1 MGPRGNSRRGKPGV
15 RSLLRLALAGG
26 VALCAI
32 LPLGSG
38 HAQVT
43 LSDLGGSVAVPEGT
57 QLFLEADTVSYDRE
71 GARVTASGGVQIDYG
86 DYQLVARNL
95 VYDQATQ
102 RLVAAGDVELIE
114 PTGNRIYADAVDITD
129 DFANGFV
136 EALRIETPENT
147 RFAAQQAVRRDGTTT
162 TFERGVYTACEACAE
177 NPDRPPLWQVT
188 ARRIVWDQENEVVRY
203 YGARFELF
211 GTPIAYLPYFASPDS
226 SAERQSGFLAP
237 EFNSSDKTGFGVRIP
252 YFWAIDDD
260 KDLTVGGTY
269 YARQGFL
276 ADAEYRQAFESG
288 YFTLQAAGISQ
299 NEPEAFDDFRIVG
312 VNRVPNVP
320 SENRGMVGTTGRF
333 AINQNWTVGWDALF
347 QTDPNFS
354 NVYGIR
360 NFSDVYR
367 ASEIYLTGLGD
378 RSFFDLR
385 AQKFDVQSRNTSIEE
400 VQPYVLPSLDYQR
413 IEEGVLGGEVELN
426 VNVTNIR
433 REETS
438 AADLLICESG
448 FIDNGRCR
456 GGRFL
461 DRYRTDQFRYRGLEG
476 DYTRA
481 TTEAVWR
488 TDVVTD
494 SGLVLTPLLAARGD
508 VFRADMQTPGYAIS
522 RTNTIGGLSV
532 DETGARGMAT
542 AGLEARYPWLIETER
557 TSHVIEPI
565 AQLLVRPDE
574 ARAGVLPNEDAQSLV
589 FSTAN
594 LFSRDK
600 FSGYDRIEGGTRAN
614 VGLKYAGSFGAGYTL
629 DAVVGQSYHL
639 TGDNP
644 FAQDDLALVG
654 YDSGLETDRSD
665 YVASVALTIPAGVTL
680 AAQGRFD
687 KDDLSMERADL
698 SSSVDF
704 GRLQTALTYSQI
716 ASQPTYGFA
725 EDRQQAT
732 VSGRLKLTDEV
743 STFGSLSY
751 DIENSSVIARSFGVG
766 YADECFTLLAE
777 YRSTSD
783 RYQIQSAESQVFFRL
798 SLRTLVETEF
808 GFDVGGEDL
817 PTVSS
822 RF

>member
-1 MGPRGNSRRGKPGV
+1 MGPRGNSRRGKPVV

-32 LPLGSG
+32 LPLSSG
-38 HAQVT
+38 QAQVT

-147 RFAAQQAVRRDGTTT
+147 RFAAQQAVRRDGATT

-237 EFNSSDKTGFGVRIP
+237 QFKSSDKTGFGVRVP
-252 YFWAIDDD
+252 YFWAISDD

-288 YFTLQAAGISQ
+288 YFTLQTAGIAQ
-299 NEPEAFDDFRIVG
+299 RDPDAFDDFRSDGVG
-312 VNRVPNVP
+312 FGPDIP
-320 SENRGMVGTTGRF
+320 PENRGMVGTTGRF
-333 AINQNWTVGWDALF
+333 ALNQNWTVGWDALL
-347 QTDPNFS
+347 QNDPNFS
-354 NVYGIR
+354 NVYGIP
-360 NFSDVYR
+360 NFSDIYR
-367 ASEIYLTGLGD
+367 TSEIYLTGLGE

-385 AQKFDVQSRNTSIEE
+385 AQKFDVQTRNTFTEE

-426 VNVTNIR
+426 VNVTNLR
-433 REETS
+433 RDETS
-438 AADLLICESG
+438 LGDLLICQSA
-448 FIDNGRCR
+448 FIDNGICS
-456 GGRFL
+456 GGDFG
-461 DRYRTDQFRYRGLEG
+461 DRYRQDAFRYRGLEG

-481 TTEAVWR
+481 TTEAIWR
-488 TDVVTD
+488 SDLVTE
-494 SGLVLTPLLAARGD
+494 SGLVLTPMLAARGD
-508 VFRADMQTPGYAIS
+508 VFRADMSTPGFPDPA
-522 RTNTIGGLSV
+522 TGTALGGLAV

-542 AGLEARYPWLIETER
+542 AGLEARYPWLIETAS

-565 AQLLVRPDE
+565 AQLLVRPNE
-574 ARAGVLPNEDAQSLV
+574 GRAGILPNEDAQSLV
-589 FSTAN
+589 FNTTN
-594 LFSRDK
+594 LFSHDK
-600 FSGYDRIEGGTRAN
+600 FSGFDRIEGGTRAN
-614 VGLKYAGSFGAGYTL
+614 VGVKYAGVFGRGYTL

-639 TGDNP
+639 AGDNP
-644 FAQDDLALVG
+644 FAQRDLALVG

-665 YVASVALTIPAGVTL
+665 YVSSLALTVPAGLTL

-698 SSSVDF
+698 SGSMDF
-704 GRLQTALTYSQI
+704 GNLQTAVTYSQI
-716 ASQPTYGFA
+716 AEQPTYGFA
-725 EDRQQAT
+725 EDRQQLS
-732 VSGRLKLTDEV
+732 VSGNLKLTEEI
-743 STFGSLSY
+743 STFGALSY
-751 DIENSSVIARSFGVG
+751 DVENSSIISRSFGVG

-783 RYQIQSAESQVFFRL
+783 RYQLQSAESQVLFRL

-808 GFDVGGEDL
+808 GFGVGGDTE
-817 PTVSS
+817 TGT